1 MIKFKKFFIYKFLAI
16 NIIVLI
22 FFSAGCSSFIK
33 VTPESNG
40 LSLQKVNFYNIPS
53 WEDDNHG
60 YALAAFKKSCSVLL
74 HQPFKNLV
82 IDDIIKYKVNWS
94 GACKIALEMDH
105 RNHHEA
111 KMFFENWF
119 VPYSISDGF
128 SEEGLFTGYYEPEI
142 RGSLTPSEIFRV
154 PLYGLPSD
162 LVFLNLS
169 QFSDDLTNKRI
180 VGRLDGSN
188 FVPYFKREEIESG
201 IEQLKGLEIA
211 WIEDPVDAFFLH
223 IQGSGRILF
232 DDGSSKRIGY
242 AGSNG
247 HKYYAIGRKLIAN
260 GQIPKHEMSMQSIR
274 KWLKENPSNAQDL
287 INENPSYIFFKWN
300 NELDT
305 TLGPIGAQGVSLT
318 EGRSLAI
325 DRRYFTFGLPIWI
338 ETKLPE
344 VNSIE
349 KKDISRLVVAQD
361 TGGAIRGIVRGD
373 LFIGSGNK
381 AGLIAGRMKE
391 TGRYWVL
398 LPK

>member
-1 MIKFKKFFIYKFLAI
+1 M
-16 NIIVLI
+16 
-22 FFSAGCSSFIK
+22 
-33 VTPESNG
+33 
-40 LSLQKVNFYNIPS
+40 
-53 WEDDNHG
+53 
-60 YALAAFKKSCSVLL
+60 
-74 HQPFKNLV
+74 
-82 IDDIIKYKVNWS
+82 
-94 GACKIALEMDH
+94 
-105 RNHHEA
+105 
-111 KMFFENWF
+111 
-119 VPYSISDGF
+119 
-128 SEEGLFTGYYEPEI
+128 
-142 RGSLTPSEIFRV
+142 
-154 PLYGLPSD
+154 
-162 LVFLNLS
+162 
-169 QFSDDLTNKRI
+169 
-180 VGRLDGSN
+180 
-188 FVPYFKREEIESG
+188 PYFKREEIESG
-201 IEQLKGLEIA
+201 IEQLKGFEIA